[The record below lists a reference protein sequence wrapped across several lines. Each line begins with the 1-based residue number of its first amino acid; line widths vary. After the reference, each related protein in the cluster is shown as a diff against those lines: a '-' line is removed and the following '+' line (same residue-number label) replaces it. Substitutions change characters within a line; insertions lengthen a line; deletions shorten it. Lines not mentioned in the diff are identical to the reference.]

1 MWEKKKLFPN
11 LDFYSASAYH
21 FAGIPTALFT
31 PIFVISRIT
40 GWAAH
45 VFEQRADNRLIR
57 PASEYI
63 GPDARPFV
71 EISARGKHV

>member
-1 MWEKKKLFPN
+1 M
-11 LDFYSASAYH
+11 
-21 FAGIPTALFT
+21 
-31 PIFVISRIT
+31 ISRIT

-63 GPDARPFV
+63 GPEARPFV
-71 EISARGKHV
+71 EVSARGEHV